1 MNNLLPH
8 FIQEQLLSK
17 KRHGSFEA
25 YTVFVDM
32 SGFTRLTETLL
43 KQGNTGAE
51 RLSNILNA
59 IFGPMVRQVYALG
72 GFIPYFAGD
81 AFTGIFPVGQCD
93 CDAQKLLALA
103 QRQFELLE
111 TASTSFSEFTIGI
124 KTGLSFGQ
132 VKWGIVGE
140 KHKSFYFRGPAI
152 DGCANGQMQA
162 EQQQIIVDQAFADEL
177 RKTTPASAISLTH
190 CAIDGFFVVNE
201 KPDASDLPLPASTK
215 LPALEPEVL
224 AQFLPKTLLE
234 FTPRG
239 EFRTV
244 VSVFISFEGVSNFE
258 HLNSFAT
265 EVLNQINNFSGYFKE
280 IDFSDKG
287 GVIVAFFGAPVAYE
301 NNVERALEFVT
312 SLQDELIPLQ
322 INSGLRFKV
331 GIAEGIAYTGVIG
344 GLERSQYAAV
354 GNRVNIAARLMM
366 SAAWGEVLVD
376 EAVHKNRNFRFQH
389 TGDISY
395 KGLKKTIPTYKL
407 AGRNQAQQRPF
418 DGEMIGRE
426 QELDQLEQ
434 FALAAFETSTATLAY
449 VYGEAGIGKTRLS
462 YELRNRLRKRRSPY
476 WMVCQSDQIL
486 RKAFNPFVYL
496 LKNYFGQKP
505 TNSPEA
511 NLKNF
516 EEEFKK
522 LLDELVQISDPAA
535 EGIKREIVRTKP
547 VLAALTGLKTVESLW
562 NNLDAKGRYQNTLA
576 ALSALVQAEALLG
589 PVVMELEDGHWF
601 DDSSLDFMSELA
613 GKIKHLPVF
622 MLVTSRYD
630 DEGNKP
636 ELLSAA
642 ILEKNGIPKLE
653 IDLNILDPDAMH
665 GFASQRL
672 KGNISPELLELLMRT
687 SNGNPFYAEQMLEY
701 FVESGQLEERPNG
714 WMVKDQNVRVSDSIQ
729 AVLTARID
737 RLSSLVKETIKA
749 AAVIGREFELPILT
763 EVMLANEELVQQN
776 GNSTAVLKE
785 QVKTAERA
793 QIWQAMN
800 ELRYIFRH
808 SLLREA
814 VYDMQLKTRIKEL
827 HQHIGEAIEKLYEN
841 NLEQR
846 YVDLVFHYEQAED
859 ENKLREYLQKAAD
872 YAKEYYQ
879 NQQALHF
886 YDKLILILDKQGNN
900 FEKAKTLLKKSS
912 ILELVGRWEEA
923 EALAREALEVARQ
936 VEDGKLLGRAN
947 DALGH
952 LLMLKGKYDEADGY
966 LETAAA
972 FFGSSHDDRGTS
984 KVYGHLGTLYF
995 RQGKYE
1001 DAKLYF
1007 IRSIQMAQLYK
1018 HTSSLAQIVATLGLT
1033 YMNLGKYD
1041 DGIRWQRSQLEAC
1054 QKVNDRQGM
1063 ATLLTNLGIV
1073 HFEKGEFDEALD
1085 CYQQGLDLAEEL
1097 GNKQLT
1103 SIAIG
1108 CIGTVWQRKGRF
1120 DLAEQHF
1127 ERDLALTEELGDKQ
1141 GTCIALGLLGDLYSV
1156 MGKFDEAITF
1166 MERNLRLGE
1175 ELGYRKGVAKS
1186 LNTLGDIYFYKNELE
1201 TSIKFYDRSIETT
1214 RSIGN
1219 KLVLGFSLVEK
1230 ANVLL
1235 AKGNLDEV
1243 RENLREATEL
1253 AKDINHPD
1261 LLFEVRLMAG
1271 KLALQDNDVEEAKN
1285 VFNALLALKRG
1296 RRDEAMVQF
1305 EYSKIETGSEHRQRA
1320 LTLFKELYEQTPVYA
1335 YHLKL
1340 NELEHH
1346 TNSSNL

>member
-8 FIQEQLLSK
+8 FIQEQLLSE

-32 SGFTRLTETLL
+32 SGFTKLTETLL
-43 KQGNTGAE
+43 KQGNAGAE
-51 RLSNILNA
+51 RLSNILNS
-59 IFGPMVRQVYALG
+59 IFEPMVRQVYAQG

-81 AFTGIFPVGQCD
+81 AFTGIFPVEQCD
-93 CDAQKLLALA
+93 CDATKLLALA

-111 TASTSFSEFTIGI
+111 KASASFSEFKIGI

-132 VKWGIVGE
+132 VEWGIVGGA
-140 KHKSFYFRGPAI
+140 HKSFYFRGPAI
-152 DGCANGQMQA
+152 EGSAKGQMQA
-162 EQQQIIVDQAFADEL
+162 KQQEIIVDEAFASQL
-177 RKTTPASAISLTH
+177 PKAKNILTPCTAP
-190 CAIDGFFVVNE
+190 GFFVVNE
-201 KPDASDLPLPASTK
+201 KPDVSDLPLPASPK
-215 LPALEPEVL
+215 LPALKPEVL
-224 AQFLPKTLLE
+224 SQFLPKTLLE

-239 EFRTV
+239 EFRNV
-244 VSVFISFEGVSNFE
+244 VSVFISFDGVKSFE
-258 HLNSFAT
+258 QLNSLAT

-287 GVIVAFFGAPVAYE
+287 GVMVAFFGAPTAYE
-301 NNVERALEFVT
+301 NNVERALEFVHA
-312 SLQDELIPLQ
+312 LQDELLSLQ
-322 INSGLRFKV
+322 ISTGLRFKV
-331 GIAEGIAYTGVIG
+331 GITEGVAYAGVIG

-366 SAAWGEVLVD
+366 SANWGEVLVD
-376 EAVHKNRNFRFQH
+376 EAVQKNRNFRFQH

-395 KGLKKTIPTYKL
+395 KGLNKPIPTYKL
-407 AGRNQAQQRPF
+407 AGRNQEQQRPF
-418 DGEMIGRE
+418 EGVMVGRE
-426 QELDQLEQ
+426 QELDKLET
-434 FALAAFETSTATLAY
+434 FAMQAFEQSKANVAC
-449 VYGEAGIGKTRLS
+449 VYGEPGIGKTRLS
-462 YELRNRLRKRRSPY
+462 FELRNRLRKRRSPY

-486 RKAFNPFVYL
+486 RKPFNPFVYL

-505 TNSPEA
+505 TNSPAA
-511 NLKNF
+511 NLESF
-516 EEEFKK
+516 EREFRK
-522 LLDELVQISDPAA
+522 LLDDLLNISDPAS
-535 EGIKREIVRTKP
+535 ENIKREIVRTKP
-547 VLAALTGLKTVESLW
+547 VLAALTGLKTEDGLW
-562 NNLDAKGRYQNTLA
+562 DNLDARGRYQNTLA

-589 PVVMELEDGHWF
+589 PVVLELEDGHWF
-601 DDSSLDFMSELA
+601 DDSSKEFLA
-613 GKIKHLPVF
+613 DLTGRIRQMPVF
-622 MLVTSRYD
+622 LLVTTRYD

-636 ELLSAA
+636 QLFSEAV
-642 ILEKNGIPKLE
+642 LEKNGLPKLE
-653 IDLNILDPDAMH
+653 IDLNILDAEAMN

-672 KGNISPELLELLMRT
+672 KGKISPELLELLLRT

-701 FVESGQLEERPNG
+701 FMESDQLLARPNG
-714 WMVKDQNVRVSDSIQ
+714 WMVKDVNVRVSDSIQ
-729 AVLTARID
+729 SVLTARID
-737 RLSSLVKETIKA
+737 RLSGLVKETIKA
-749 AAVIGREFELPILT
+749 AAVIGREFELPVLN
-763 EVMLANEELVQQN
+763 EVMKANEELILQN
-776 GNSTAVLKE
+776 GNSNNVLHE

-827 HQHIGEAIEKLYEN
+827 HQLIGEAIEKLYEH
-841 NLEQR
+841 NLESR

-859 ENKLREYLQKAAD
+859 EVKLQEYLQKAAD
-872 YAKEYYQ
+872 YAKEFYQ

-886 YDKLILILDKQGNN
+886 YDKLIVILEKQGNGM
-900 FEKAKTLLKKSS
+900 EKAKTLLKKSS

-923 EALAREALEVARQ
+923 EALAREALLEANKVSSD
-936 VEDGKLLGRAN
+936 ELLGRAN
-947 DALGH
+947 DALGY
-952 LLMLKGKYDEADGY
+952 LLMLKGRYEEADGY

-1041 DGIRWQRSQLEAC
+1041 DGIRWQQSQLEAC

-1073 HFEKGEFDEALD
+1073 HFEKGEYDQALD
-1085 CYQQGLDLAEEL
+1085 CYQRGLDLAEEL

-1127 ERDLALTEELGDKQ
+1127 ERDLTITEELGDKQ
-1141 GTCIALGLLGDLYSV
+1141 GTCIALGLMGDLYSV
-1156 MGKFDEAITF
+1156 MGKFDEAIGF
-1166 MERNLRLGE
+1166 MQRNLKLAE
-1175 ELGYRKGVAKS
+1175 ELGYRKGMAKS
-1186 LNTLGDIYFYKNELE
+1186 LNTLGDIYYFKNELD
-1201 TSIKFYDRSIETT
+1201 TSIEFYDRSIETT

-1219 KLVLGFSLVEK
+1219 KLVLGFSLAEK
-1230 ANVLL
+1230 SNVLL
-1235 AKGNLDEV
+1235 AKDSIEEALEC
-1243 RENLREATEL
+1243 LREATTL
-1253 AKDINHPD
+1253 AADIKHPD
-1261 LLFEVRLMAG
+1261 LIFEVRLMAG
-1271 KLALQDNDVEEAKN
+1271 KLALRENNIEEAKN
-1285 VFNALLALKRG
+1285 VFDALLALKRG
-1296 RRDEAMVQF
+1296 RRDEAMVQS
-1305 EYSKIETGSEHRQRA
+1305 EYSKIETGSQHKERA
-1320 LTLFKELYEQTPVYA
+1320 LALFTELYKETPVHVYQLKIKEL
-1335 YHLKL
+1335 
-1340 NELEHH
+1340 
-1346 TNSSNL
+1346 S

>member
-8 FIQEQLLSK
+8 FIQEQLLAG
-17 KRHGSFEA
+17 KRHGNFQA

-43 KQGNTGAE
+43 KQGNAGAE
-51 RLSNILNA
+51 RISNILNA
-59 IFGPMVRQVYALG
+59 IFEPMVRQVYAQG

-81 AFTGIFPVGQCD
+81 AFTGIFLVDQCD
-93 CDAQKLLALA
+93 CDATKLLALA

-111 TASTSFSEFTIGI
+111 TASANFGEFKIGI
-124 KTGLSFGQ
+124 KTGLSFGK
-132 VKWGIVGE
+132 VEWGIVGDA
-140 KHKSFYFRGPAI
+140 HKSFFFRGPAI
-152 DGCANGQMQA
+152 AGSANGQMQA
-162 EQQQIIVDQAFADEL
+162 QQQQIIVDQAYADEL
-177 RKTTPASAISLTH
+177 PQAAISLTP
-190 CAIDGFFVVNE
+190 CAASGFFVVNE
-201 KPDASDLPLPASTK
+201 KPDASDLPLPASPK
-215 LPALEPEVL
+215 LPALKPEVL

-244 VSVFISFEGVSNFE
+244 VSVFISFEGLAEYE

-287 GVIVAFFGAPVAYE
+287 GVIVAFFGAPVSYE
-301 NNVERALEFVT
+301 NNVERALEFVLA
-312 SLQDELIPLQ
+312 LQDELLPLQ
-322 INSGLRFKV
+322 IQSGLRFKA
-331 GIAEGIAYTGVIG
+331 GIAEGIAYAGVIG
-344 GLERSQYAAV
+344 GVERSQYAAV

-366 SAAWGEVLVD
+366 SAEWGEVLVD
-376 EAVHKNRNFRFQH
+376 EALHKNRNFRFQH

-395 KGLKKTIPTYKL
+395 KGLNKPIPTYKL
-407 AGRNQAQQRPF
+407 AGRNQEQRRPF
-418 DGEMIGRE
+418 DGAMVGRE
-426 QELDQLEQ
+426 LELDQLEVIAMQ
-434 FALAAFETSTATLAY
+434 AFESSEAAISY

-486 RKAFNPFVYL
+486 RKPFNPFIHL

-511 NLKNF
+511 NLQSF
-516 EEEFKK
+516 ETEFKK
-522 LLDELVQISDPAA
+522 LLGDLAQTSDPTT
-535 EGIKREIVRTKP
+535 EGIKREVVRTKP
-547 VLAALTGLKTVESLW
+547 VLAALTGLKTTDSFW

-576 ALSALVQAEALLG
+576 ALSALVQSEALLG
-589 PVVMELEDGHWF
+589 PVVLELEDGHWF
-601 DDSSLDFMSELA
+601 DDSSKEFLGELV
-613 GKIKHLPVF
+613 GRIRQMPVF
-622 MLVTSRYD
+622 VLVTSRYD

-636 ELLSAA
+636 KLFSEA
-642 ILEKNGIPKLE
+642 ILEKHGLSALE
-653 IDLNILDPDAMH
+653 FDLNILDGEAMK
-665 GFASQRL
+665 GFANERL
-672 KGNISPELLELLMRT
+672 KGKISPELLELLMRT
-687 SNGNPFYAEQMLEY
+687 TNGNPFYAEQMLEY
-701 FVESGQLEERPNG
+701 FVESGQLVESPKG
-714 WMVKDQNVRVSDSIQ
+714 WMVKDQNVRVSNSIQ

-749 AAVIGREFELPILT
+749 AAVIGREFELPVLT

-827 HQHIGEAIEKLYEN
+827 HQHIAEAIEKLYEN

-859 ENKLREYLQKAAD
+859 EAKLQEYLRKAAD

-879 NQQALHF
+879 NQQALIF
-886 YDKLILILDKQGNN
+886 YDKLIVILEKQGNYL
-900 FEKAKTLLKKSS
+900 EKAKTLLKKSS
-912 ILELVGRWEEA
+912 ILELIGRWEEA
-923 EALAREALEVARQ
+923 EILARESLVVADEVKDSK
-936 VEDGKLLGRAN
+936 VLGRAN

-952 LLMLKGKYDEADGY
+952 LLMLKGRYDEADRH

-1007 IRSIQMAQLYK
+1007 IRSIQMAQLHP

-1041 DGIRWQRSQLEAC
+1041 DGIRWQQSQLEAC

-1073 HFEKGEFDEALD
+1073 YFEKGEYDEALD
-1085 CYQQGLDLAEEL
+1085 CYQRGLDLAEEL

-1108 CIGTVWQRKGRF
+1108 CIGMVWQRKGRF

-1141 GTCIALGLLGDLYSV
+1141 GTCIALGLMGDLYSV
-1156 MGKFDEAITF
+1156 MGKFDEAIGF
-1166 MERNLRLGE
+1166 MERNLKLGE

-1186 LNTLGDIYFYKNELE
+1186 LNTLGDIYFFKNELD
-1201 TSIKFYDRSIETT
+1201 TSINFYDRSIETT

-1243 RENLREATEL
+1243 LEHLREATAL
-1253 AKDINHPD
+1253 AADIKHPD
-1261 LLFEVRLMAG
+1261 LVFEVRLMAG
-1271 KLALQDNDVEEAKN
+1271 KLAIRKNNVDEAIN
-1285 VFNALLALKRG
+1285 VFDALLALKRG
-1296 RRDEAMVQF
+1296 RRDEAMVQS
-1305 EYSKIETGSEHRQRA
+1305 EYSKIETSKEHKERA
-1320 LTLFKELYEQTPVYA
+1320 LTLFKELYKETPVHV
-1335 YHLKL
+1335 YHLKI
-1340 NELEHH
+1340 NELEGQA
-1346 TNSSNL
+1346 T

>member
-8 FIQEQLLSK
+8 FIQEQLLSD
-17 KRHGSFEA
+17 KRHGSFQA
-25 YTVFVDM
+25 FTVFVDM

-59 IFGPMVRQVYALG
+59 IFEPMVRQVYAQG

-93 CDAQKLLALA
+93 CDALKLLAMA

-111 TASTSFSEFTIGI
+111 KASANFSEFKIGI
-124 KTGLSFGQ
+124 KTGLSFGK
-132 VKWGIVGE
+132 VEWGIVGDA
-140 KHKSFYFRGPAI
+140 HKSFFFRGPAI
-152 DGCANGQMQA
+152 EGSAKGQMHA
-162 EQQQIIVDQAFADEL
+162 QQQEIIVDQAFSAQLPRANEIL
-177 RKTTPASAISLTH
+177 TPCAST
-190 CAIDGFFVVNE
+190 GFFVVNQ
-201 KPDASDLPLPASTK
+201 KPDASGLPPSSSSN
-215 LPALEPEVL
+215 LPALQPAVL
-224 AQFLPKTLLE
+224 SQFLPKSLLE
-234 FTPRG
+234 FVPRG

-244 VSVFISFEGVSNFE
+244 VSVFISFEKLAEFE

-265 EVLNQINNFSGYFKE
+265 EVLNQIHNFSGYFKE

-287 GVIVAFFGAPVAYE
+287 GVIVAFFGAPVSYE
-301 NNVERALEFVT
+301 NNVERALEFVLA
-312 SLQDELIPLQ
+312 LQDELLPLQ
-322 INSGLRFKV
+322 IQSGLRFKV
-331 GIAEGIAYTGVIG
+331 GIAEGIAYAGVIG
-344 GLERSQYAAV
+344 GAERSQYAAV

-366 SAAWGEVLVD
+366 SANWGEVLVD
-376 EAVHKNRNFRFQH
+376 EAVQKNRNFRFQH

-395 KGLKKTIPTYKL
+395 KGLNKPIPTYKL
-407 AGRNQAQQRPF
+407 AGRNQEQQRPF
-418 DGEMIGRE
+418 EGRMVGRE
-426 QELDQLEQ
+426 QELDKLEA
-434 FALAAFETSTATLAY
+434 FAMQAFETPNAGLAY
-449 VYGEAGIGKTRLS
+449 VYGEPGIGKTRLS
-462 YELRNRLRKRRSPY
+462 FELRNRLRKRRSPY

-486 RKAFNPFVYL
+486 RKPFNPFVFL

-505 TNSPEA
+505 TNSAEA
-511 NLKNF
+511 NLESF
-516 EEEFKK
+516 EREFRK
-522 LLDELVQISDPAA
+522 LLDELVNINDPAS
-535 EGIKREIVRTKP
+535 EGIKREVVRTKP
-547 VLAALTGLKTVESLW
+547 VLAALTGLKTEDSFW

-589 PVVMELEDGHWF
+589 PVVLELEDGHWF
-601 DDSSLDFMSELA
+601 DDSSKEFLAELV
-613 GKIKHLPVF
+613 GRIRQMPVF
-622 MLVTSRYD
+622 LLVTSRYD

-636 ELLSAA
+636 RVVSDAVLD
-642 ILEKNGIPKLE
+642 KNGLPKLE
-653 IDLNILDPDAMH
+653 IDLNILDSDSMH

-672 KGNISPELLELLMRT
+672 KGKISPELLELLLRT

-701 FVESGQLEERPNG
+701 FMESDQLVERPNG
-714 WMVKDQNVRVSDSIQ
+714 WMVKDVNVRVSDSIQ
-729 AVLTARID
+729 SVLTARID
-737 RLSSLVKETIKA
+737 RLSGLVKETIKA
-749 AAVIGREFELPILT
+749 AAVIGREFELPVLT
-763 EVMLANEELVQQN
+763 EVMKANQELVQQN
-776 GNSTAVLKE
+776 GNSSAVLHE

-827 HQHIGEAIEKLYEN
+827 HQLIGEAIEKLYEHS
-841 NLEQR
+841 LEQR

-859 ENKLREYLQKAAD
+859 EVKLREYLQKAAD

-886 YDKLILILDKQGNN
+886 YDKLIVILEKQGNKK
-900 FEKAKTLLKKSS
+900 EKTKTLLKKSS

-923 EALAREALEVARQ
+923 EALAREALEVARE
-936 VEDGKLLGRAN
+936 VNDNKMLGRAN
-947 DALGH
+947 DQLGH
-952 LLMLKGKYDEADGY
+952 LLMLKGRYEEADGY

-1007 IRSIQMAQLYK
+1007 IRSIQMAQLYQ

-1041 DGIRWQRSQLEAC
+1041 DGIRWQQSQLEAC

-1063 ATLLTNLGIV
+1063 ATLFTNLGIV
-1073 HFEKGEFDEALD
+1073 HFEKGDYDEALD
-1085 CYQQGLDLAEEL
+1085 CYQRGLDLAEEL

-1156 MGKFDEAITF
+1156 MGKFDEAIQF
-1166 MERNLRLGE
+1166 MERNLKLAE
-1175 ELGYRKGVAKS
+1175 ELGYRKGIAKS
-1186 LNTLGDIYFYKNELE
+1186 LNTLGDIYYFKNELD
-1201 TSIKFYDRSIETT
+1201 TSIQFYDRSITTT

-1235 AKGNLDEV
+1235 AKGNLE
-1243 RENLREATEL
+1243 EAFGHLREATTL
-1253 AKDINHPD
+1253 ATDIKHQD

-1271 KLALQDNDVEEAKN
+1271 KLALRENNNEEAKN
-1285 VFNALLALKRG
+1285 VFDALLALKRG
-1296 RRDEAMVQF
+1296 RRDEAMVQS
-1305 EYSKIETGSEHRQRA
+1305 EYSKIEVGTEHKERA
-1320 LTLFKELYEQTPVYA
+1320 LALFMELYKETPVHVYQLKIKELSQ
-1335 YHLKL
+1335 
-1340 NELEHH
+1340 
-1346 TNSSNL
+1346 

>member
-1 MNNLLPH
+1 M
-8 FIQEQLLSK
+8 
-17 KRHGSFEA
+17 
-25 YTVFVDM
+25 
-32 SGFTRLTETLL
+32 
-43 KQGNTGAE
+43 
-51 RLSNILNA
+51 
-59 IFGPMVRQVYALG
+59 
-72 GFIPYFAGD
+72 
-81 AFTGIFPVGQCD
+81 
-93 CDAQKLLALA
+93 
-103 QRQFELLE
+103 
-111 TASTSFSEFTIGI
+111 
-124 KTGLSFGQ
+124 
-132 VKWGIVGE
+132 
-140 KHKSFYFRGPAI
+140 
-152 DGCANGQMQA
+152 
-162 EQQQIIVDQAFADEL
+162 
-177 RKTTPASAISLTH
+177 
-190 CAIDGFFVVNE
+190 
-201 KPDASDLPLPASTK
+201 
-215 LPALEPEVL
+215 
-224 AQFLPKTLLE
+224 
-234 FTPRG
+234 
-239 EFRTV
+239 
-244 VSVFISFEGVSNFE
+244 
-258 HLNSFAT
+258 
-265 EVLNQINNFSGYFKE
+265 
-280 IDFSDKG
+280 
-287 GVIVAFFGAPVAYE
+287 AFFGAPVSYE
-301 NNVERALEFVT
+301 NNVERALEFT
-312 SLQDELIPLQ
+312 LALQNELLPLQ
-322 INSGLRFKV
+322 INNGLRFKV
-331 GIAEGIAYTGVIG
+331 GIAEGIAYAGVIG
-344 GLERSQYAAV
+344 GKERSQYAAV

-366 SAAWGEVLVD
+366 SANWGEVLVD
-376 EAVHKNRNFRFQH
+376 EVVHKNRNYRFQH

-395 KGLKKTIPTYKL
+395 KGLKNPIPTYKIT
-407 AGRNQAQQRPF
+407 GRNQEQHRPF
-418 DGEMIGRE
+418 DGVMVGRE
-426 QELDQLEQ
+426 QELDKLET
-434 FALAAFETSTATLAY
+434 FAMQAFETSQAAVAY
-449 VYGEAGIGKTRLS
+449 VYGEPGIGKTRLS

-486 RKAFNPFVYL
+486 RKPFNPFVYL

-511 NLKNF
+511 NLQSF
-516 EEEFKK
+516 EHEFKI
-522 LLDELVQISDPAA
+522 LLDELVQIANPAT

-547 VLAALTGLKTVESLW
+547 VLAALTGLKTTDSLW
-562 NNLDAKGRYQNTLA
+562 NDLDAKGRYQNTLA

-601 DDSSLDFMSELA
+601 DPSSMEFLGELA
-613 GKIKHLPVF
+613 GRIRNMPIFV
-622 MLVTSRYD
+622 LVTSRYD

-636 ELLSAA
+636 KLFSEAVF
-642 ILEKNGIPKLE
+642 EKNGLPLLE
-653 IDLNILDPDAMH
+653 IDLNILDNEAMN
-665 GFASQRL
+665 GFASERL
-672 KGNISPELLELLMRT
+672 KGKISPELLELLLRT

-701 FVESGQLEERPNG
+701 FMESGQLEERPNG
-714 WMVKDQNVRVSDSIQ
+714 WMVKDQNVRFSNSIQ

-749 AAVIGREFELPILT
+749 AAVIGREFELPVLT
-763 EVMLANEELVQQN
+763 EVMMANEELVQHN
-776 GNSTAVLKE
+776 GNSTALLKE

-827 HQHIGEAIEKLYEN
+827 HHHIGEAIEKLYEH

-846 YVDLVFHYEQAED
+846 YVDLVFHYEQSED

-886 YDKLILILDKQGNN
+886 YDKLIVILEKQGNN

-923 EALAREALEVARQ
+923 EALAREALEVAQ
-936 VEDGKLLGRAN
+936 IVDDGKVLGRAN

-952 LLMLKGKYDEADGY
+952 LLMLKGRYEEADGY

-1007 IRSIQMAQLYK
+1007 IRSIQLAQLYK

-1041 DGIRWQRSQLEAC
+1041 DGIRWQQSQLEAC

-1063 ATLLTNLGIV
+1063 ATLLTNMGIV
-1073 HFEKGEFDEALD
+1073 HFEKGEYDQALD
-1085 CYQQGLDLAEEL
+1085 CYQRGLDLAEEL

-1108 CIGTVWQRKGRF
+1108 CIGSVWQRKGRF
-1120 DLAEQHF
+1120 DLAQQHF

-1156 MGKFDEAITF
+1156 MGKFDEAISF
-1166 MERNLRLGE
+1166 MQRNLKLGE

-1201 TSIKFYDRSIETT
+1201 TSLNFYDRSIETT

-1235 AKGNLDEV
+1235 AKGSLAEV
-1243 RENLREATEL
+1243 LENLREATTI
-1253 AKDINHPD
+1253 AGDIKHPD

-1271 KLALQDNDVEEAKN
+1271 KLAIRNHEIEEAIN
-1285 VFNALLALKRG
+1285 VFDALLALKRG
-1296 RRDEAMVQF
+1296 RRDEALVQF
-1305 EYSKIETGSEHRQRA
+1305 EYSKIESGTEHRERA
-1320 LTLFKELYEQTPVYA
+1320 LELFMELHKETPVHVYQ
-1335 YHLKL
+1335 LKL
-1340 NELEHH
+1340 NELEQ
-1346 TNSSNL
+1346 